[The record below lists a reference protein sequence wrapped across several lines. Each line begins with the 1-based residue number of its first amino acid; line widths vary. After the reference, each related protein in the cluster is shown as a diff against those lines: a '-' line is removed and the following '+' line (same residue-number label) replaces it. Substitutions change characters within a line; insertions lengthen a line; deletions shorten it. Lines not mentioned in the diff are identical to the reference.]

1 MSDLSFTCHQN
12 HGYLS
17 QFSFLFAVSFN
28 ASLQASVLSA
38 TYLKVSM
45 NDKQEMERRKLKEC
59 LVDAK
64 VSKEV
69 MNCLLT
75 HYDFESNSRMK
86 IQVTH
91 KAFKSHLSE
100 VKEHKNVWLAS
111 PVYRGLAVGSCY
123 SRFPFYRGSRG
134 MLFSLIGSEF
144 AVGKR
149 GRGVRG
155 GGGDGG
161 GRKR

>member
-1 MSDLSFTCHQN
+1 MNKYQQSHI
-12 HGYLS
+12 YLWL
-17 QFSFLFAVSFN
+17 FLLNAVSFN
-28 ASLQASVLSA
+28 ASLQAFVLSA

-86 IQVTH
+86 IQVTNQ
-91 KAFKSHLSE
+91 AFNHL
-100 VKEHKNVWLAS
+100 KKFQNL
-111 PVYRGLAVGSCY
+111 
-123 SRFPFYRGSRG
+123 
-134 MLFSLIGSEF
+134 
-144 AVGKR
+144 
-149 GRGVRG
+149 
-155 GGGDGG
+155 
-161 GRKR
+161 